1 MRRGPTLP
9 QTSTESAEHF
19 PWFVDVH
26 SHVVPSGDD
35 GAQRVIEGQGLCRE
49 AARHGTA
56 ILYATPHIW
65 PELTLTEERERG
77 ILDAFEQV
85 RGAAGL
91 DLRLGYEL
99 TPTPS
104 LLDDDLRRYALEGT
118 NAVLIEVPFT
128 GSADLL
134 VVICELL
141 EEQGLQPLIAHPE
154 RTQSVLERPSL
165 AHELAER
172 SWLLQ
177 VNGSSLLGRHGA
189 AAEALAWDLVDD
201 GLVALVGSDGHRGT
215 RPVVLDDAYAAVRT
229 RVGETQAR
237 SLFDGS
243 AIGVIAQAT
252 TPPLPSR
259 AAARGA

>member
-1 MRRGPTLP
+1 M
-9 QTSTESAEHF
+9 AF
-19 PWFVDVH
+19 FVDVH

-35 GAQRVIEGQGLCRE
+35 GAQRVVDGQGLCKE
-49 AARHGTA
+49 AARRGTA
-56 ILYATPHIW
+56 ILYATPHVW
-65 PELTLTEERERG
+65 PELPLTEERERRVRA
-77 ILDAFEQV
+77 AFEDL
-85 RGAAGL
+85 RSAAPL

-134 VVICELL
+134 VRICELL
-141 EEQGLQPLIAHPE
+141 EENGLQPVIAHPE
-154 RTQSVLERPSL
+154 RTQSVRERPSL
-165 AHELAER
+165 SRELAER
-172 SWLLQ
+172 GWLLQ
-177 VNGSSLLGRHGA
+177 VNGSSLTGRHGA
-189 AAEALAWDLVDD
+189 EAEALAWELVDD
-201 GLVALVGSDGHRGT
+201 ALVALVGSDGHRGT
-215 RPVVLDDAYAAVRT
+215 RPALLDEAYDAVRN

-243 AIGVIAQAT
+243 ALGIAAPAVEAT
-252 TPPLPSR
+252 ARPLPSR